1 MIAKDLNTTRS
12 IRQSPVCGAIVKAV
26 TSDTRGPYL
35 KSRHCQSF
43 GGGDVAVVSDICIL
57 L

>member
-1 MIAKDLNTTRS
+1 MIAKVLNATRS

-43 GGGDVAVVSDICIL
+43 GGGDVSVVSDICIL